1 MRVLIGKLKEVTV
14 FAPATIGN
22 VGCGF
27 DIFGLA
33 LEYPGDKV
41 VVKRREKP
49 GVEITAITGDNG
61 QLPRAAE
68 KNTAGISVIRF
79 LEHINISHGI
89 EIELHKMMPIGS
101 GLGSSS
107 ASTVASV
114 CAANVLVGKPLA
126 TRELLPFALEGE
138 RVACGSAHADNV
150 ASCLLGGFVLVR
162 SYHPLDVV
170 SIPIPHNLYCALIY
184 PKLEILTRDA
194 RKLLPK
200 KISLNEGVI
209 QWANTAGLIAGLMKP
224 DYELIRRS
232 LQDVVAEPARSNL
245 IPGFHE
251 IKQAALDTGA
261 LGSSFSGSGPSIFA
275 LCKNK
280 SDAYQSAMA
289 MQSALAP
296 YQIGCDLFITR
307 INRKGPR
314 VLKTR

>member
-1 MRVLIGKLKEVTV
+1 VLLGKLKEVTV

-22 VGCGF
+22 VTCGF
-27 DIFGLA
+27 DVFGLA

-41 VVKRREKP
+41 VVRWREKS
-49 GVEITAITGDNG
+49 GVEITTITGDNG
-61 QLPRAAE
+61 QLPQAAE

-79 LEHINISHGI
+79 LEQLKMRQGI

-114 CAANVLVGKPLA
+114 CAANILAGKPFA
-126 TRELLPFALEGE
+126 VRDLLPFALEGE
-138 RVACGSAHADNV
+138 RVACGSAHADNA

-162 SYHPLDVV
+162 SYHPLDIV

-200 KISLNEGVI
+200 KINLRDGVA

-224 DYELIRRS
+224 DYDLIRRS
-232 LQDVVAEPARSNL
+232 MQDLVAEPVRSKL
-245 IPGFHE
+245 MPGFYE
-251 IKQAALDTGA
+251 IKQAALDAGA
-261 LGSSFSGSGPSIFA
+261 LGSSFSGSGPTIFA

-280 SDAYQSAMA
+280 SDAYQCAIA
-289 MQSALAP
+289 MQSALVP
-296 YQIGCDLFITR
+296 YQIGCDLFVTR

-314 VLKTR
+314 ILKTR